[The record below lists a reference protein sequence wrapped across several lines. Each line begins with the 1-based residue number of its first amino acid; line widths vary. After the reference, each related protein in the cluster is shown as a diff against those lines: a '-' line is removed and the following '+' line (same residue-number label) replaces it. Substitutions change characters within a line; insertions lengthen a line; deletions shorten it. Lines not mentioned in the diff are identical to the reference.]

1 MKTELCP
8 TGGLDNILRFDK
20 SVDGGGDTSVH
31 IPDQYDDVKMQDQVN
46 EEQGTVQD
54 QVAEEGAV
62 HDQVPVDEGG
72 GKIEAAHDETQLNLE
87 ADVAD
92 KTDAGETSSAGKVGG
107 IGSDPPEYQ
116 VSDVKHEEH
125 VQVEI
130 PGRLT
135 IHAQSQVGDGHPDN
149 GEGDKGVGGD
159 GSTMFLDEG
168 EIPKSRKS
176 IKSGLSKLKQ
186 LATKRMTPLLEKFNM
201 KVMSHT
207 GGLHNILR
215 YATKNPTGGDVI
227 VPSSDGGGTDSVE
240 PEEGGDV
247 VDKGDDH
254 VHTHI
259 DEGEGALQVTENRA
273 VTKYDGGGGVHD
285 CVFDEH
291 DHVDDEAG
299 FNNETGPAAY
309 SRSMMRKLVK
319 TSPSV
324 KKTQV
329 QEVPPVRH
337 GDVQERGSLPNHHD
351 DADQD

>member
-1 MKTELCP
+1 
-8 TGGLDNILRFDK
+8 
-20 SVDGGGDTSVH
+20 
-31 IPDQYDDVKMQDQVN
+31 
-46 EEQGTVQD
+46 
-54 QVAEEGAV
+54 
-62 HDQVPVDEGG
+62 
-72 GKIEAAHDETQLNLE
+72 
-87 ADVAD
+87 
-92 KTDAGETSSAGKVGG
+92 
-107 IGSDPPEYQ
+107 
-116 VSDVKHEEH
+116 
-125 VQVEI
+125 
-130 PGRLT
+130 
-135 IHAQSQVGDGHPDN
+135 
-149 GEGDKGVGGD
+149 
-159 GSTMFLDEG
+159 
-168 EIPKSRKS
+168 
-176 IKSGLSKLKQ
+176 
-186 LATKRMTPLLEKFNM
+186 M

-247 VDKGDDH
+247 VDKGDDY

-259 DEGEGALQVTENRA
+259 DEGEGALKVTEYRA

-299 FNNETGPAAY
+299 FNKETGPAAY

-337 GDVQERGSLPNHHD
+337 GDVQERGSLPDHHD
-351 DADQD
+351 DADQDRGAQYADDGDAVPGQEGGGEGAVCVRADQRPGAIKSSRTVMRKPVKKSPPVWQKHVQEPLPDRHGYVHKSGELGHHDVADKDQGVPLANEGDGTVSAPVEKDVDLTKVVEDKGDVHVPAHIDEGGGAIEMKPEVDKDGGDVSTPEDKKDGKLRNMMTKPERFAHGGRGAGNLSGGLIARNF